1 MAWWQG
7 VAFPSL
13 GLSGLSCVG
22 DVSLGAVVLT
32 SWDGKPRFTE
42 GQWLAQY
49 RSNEFRVKAELDV
62 GAFLLLIS
70 SSAWPRFLPRGNSVP
85 QLMIWSPSLP
95 VAGPQFFCQV
105 KDFNSDS
112 LGPFG
117 QPPQLLN
124 PCRIYLFSHMIVH
137 SAFHLLIHLLMP
149 F

>member
-1 MAWWQG
+1 MLIHPACIIIISEEWAVAWWQG

-62 GAFLLLIS
+62 GAFLLLPGLDFFPVGIQC
-70 SSAWPRFLPRGNSVP
+70 PNS
-85 QLMIWSPSLP
+85 
-95 VAGPQFFCQV
+95 
-105 KDFNSDS
+105 
-112 LGPFG
+112 
-117 QPPQLLN
+117 
-124 PCRIYLFSHMIVH
+124 
-137 SAFHLLIHLLMP
+137 
-149 F
+149 